1 MDAAVPGCGV
11 EQVRCLGG
19 THAVSFK
26 AVSKTFSV
34 FAVGLLSQRMCR
46 TEFHGGR
53 MQGSAGRCH
62 EANLGTFPRCRT
74 LAVRTALVGVYL
86 GRGLLK

>member
-46 TEFHGGR
+46 VEFTE
-53 MQGSAGRCH
+53 AGCMARQAVAT
-62 EANLGTFPRCRT
+62 EANLRTFPRYRT